1 MKIPEHER
9 KPLVVK
15 KKRASRKDPNSIKR
29 RAERDGFNG
38 GTICSRMKRHGLT
51 YEEAIVYVPEDK
63 AQSARRGSRN
73 SFWRKEAEAH
83 SRDLEQKRKELKAR
97 PFNEE

>member
-15 KKRASRKDPNSIKR
+15 KKRVSRRDPDSIKQ

-38 GTICSRMKRHGLT
+38 GTICSRMKRHNLT

-63 AQSARRGSRN
+63 SAAARRGNRN
-73 SFWRKEAEAH
+73 SFWRKESEAH
-83 SRDLEQKRKELKAR
+83 ARDLEQKKKELKAR
-97 PFNEE
+97 PFNRE